1 VENSFY
7 LNDGS
12 IKIKI
17 LSIATGGFDESVGLN
32 FIQVLVTGL
41 FRYRVGCK
49 YPHLYGKIN
58 SSTVILIP
66 IMVMIES

>member
-1 VENSFY
+1 
-7 LNDGS
+7 
-12 IKIKI
+12 
-17 LSIATGGFDESVGLN
+17 LN